1 MLDYLQCMRS
11 EGEATE
17 DDARV
22 INPWVAE
29 ILERGGDADAAV
41 RHAQTL
47 AREAFALSDSLKGH
61 IDRDFGGPEFRTQ
74 QLEKLLRAERELD
87 ALRQRMAR
95 GGRSRS
101 GDPASLSTLLQRRM
115 HEYTRLAVDIGKQH
129 ITAERRSRLE
139 RYLDARRRQL
149 YLGDAERVRTA
160 ISDFLMTCVTNSTV
174 ASLLAQSLR

>member
-1 MLDYLQCMRS
+1 M
-11 EGEATE
+11 E
-17 DDARV
+17 DQARV

-29 ILERGGDADAAV
+29 ILEQGGDTDAAV

-87 ALRQRMAR
+87 ALRHRISDGRQGRAGDR
-95 GGRSRS
+95 G
-101 GDPASLSTLLQRRM
+101 SLSSILQRRM
-115 HEYTRLAVDIGKQH
+115 HEYTRLAVDIGKQV
-129 ITAERRSRLE
+129 ISSERRQRLE
-139 RYLDARRRQL
+139 SYLDARRRQL

-160 ISDFLMTCVTNSTV
+160 ISEFLMTCVTNNTV